1 MGYYFNHRFDIFIF
15 NFCYIFYLAFLTRF
29 CFVSCNFS
37 GLPSARHLRS
47 ASDYI
52 DSHTTQTS
60 TCHHGLHFPCSISLI
75 TFTPAANYTHY
86 RMMSPEVAAN
96 APGTPEVVLLA
107 AVLPQAMVTSVA
119 SSEVAVYAAEH
130 PEAKVLASA
139 PCARW

>member
-1 MGYYFNHRFDIFIF
+1 MLTHLLHLNPPLNLPIPP
-15 NFCYIFYLAFLTRF
+15 NLSLALP
-29 CFVSCNFS
+29 VSVTHPVS

-75 TFTPAANYTHY
+75 TFTPAANYRHY

-96 APGTPEVVLLA
+96 AAGPPKVVLLA